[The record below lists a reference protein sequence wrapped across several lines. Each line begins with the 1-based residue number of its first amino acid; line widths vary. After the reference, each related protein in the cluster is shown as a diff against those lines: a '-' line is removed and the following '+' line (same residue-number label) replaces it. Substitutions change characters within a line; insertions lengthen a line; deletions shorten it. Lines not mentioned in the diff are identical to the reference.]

1 MQESSTIQLNL
12 RRRQIPE
19 DYAVF
24 SRDMEIIISLA
35 TGWTD
40 LIQLPCFGMLFCSR
54 HKLVIIEY
62 PKNGII
68 IIHHSRG
75 SSRSRPPPTTILH
88 LHAAARHRS
97 TLRRHPRPPFSRF
110 LPPPTTGCS
119 HLLTLQRGSPPPTL
133 LLAFALSPFPPINPP
148 HATSSCPT
156 NSARR
161 PPSPTRPTSNPSSSR
176 YRRPCPASSD
186 AASNTCAASTTR
198 PWV

>member
-1 MQESSTIQLNL
+1 MVQLNL

-75 SSRSRPPPTTILH
+75 SSRSRPPPTTISSISTTPHAIVVLYAVIRGRPSRASFPRRRPAAVTFLH
-88 LHAAARHRS
+88 SSEAPP
-97 TLRRHPRPPFSRF
+97 HPPCF
-110 LPPPTTGCS
+110 
-119 HLLTLQRGSPPPTL
+119 L
-133 LLAFALSPFPPINPP
+133 LLRCLPFP
-148 HATSSCPT
+148 
-156 NSARR
+156 R
-161 PPSPTRPTSNPSSSR
+161 
-176 YRRPCPASSD
+176 
-186 AASNTCAASTTR
+186 
-198 PWV
+198 